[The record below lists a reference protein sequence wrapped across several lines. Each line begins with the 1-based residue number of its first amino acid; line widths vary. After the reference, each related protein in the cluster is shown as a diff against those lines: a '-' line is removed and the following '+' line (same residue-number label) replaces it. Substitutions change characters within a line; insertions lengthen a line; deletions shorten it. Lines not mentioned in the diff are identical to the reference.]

1 MKQAANLRTQS
12 PTVTFGGATIFSHGR
27 QGNNDAFPVLDSGHE
42 PLTDFNASLLRCH
55 YAEVCRQRDR
65 FSLPQGW
72 RDRTLAVSAYYF
84 RQLLRASGWAK
95 DTLTGSARTI
105 RSLPD
110 ILPLCG
116 NADVVSFDVFD
127 TLLYRTVEPPDYLK
141 LLTANYGAQ
150 LYAARGYPITA
161 ELFLYLR
168 NESEARRRRLN
179 QKRGVDTE
187 CKLPEIIHEVLYRLF
202 GPDVAGAETTTLVH
216 HELDIERQ
224 HLRVADGVPE
234 LLQRLKSEGKRIIV
248 TTDTYLEQADLKE
261 IFGRLGIDRWI
272 DTIYA
277 SSEHGLGKYSG
288 RLFQKILQTEAIQP
302 ERLLHV
308 GDTYESD
315 IRGAVKAGVPAVFLF
330 DVERLRRRRR
340 LAIENAQLDVA
351 EAKSGTVA
359 PKKSVA
365 LKTTKPRR
373 NDEPELYR
381 IGREILGPA
390 FTLFVLDVIEESY
403 RIGAAD
409 IYYLA
414 REGHLFCQLHE
425 TLTEHVHR
433 LRRRALLRHHY
444 LFVSRLATSLPAIR
458 ELSQRELHFAFYRDR
473 SATLAECIGAF
484 GLDPAEFSALP
495 VDFDNRQEAAKANLF
510 GHPEFIRRVEVRA
523 EAARSRLR
531 SYLVQEGFFKPQE
544 MKLLVDIG
552 WNATI
557 QANLTQAFHDD
568 PDFPMLL
575 GYYFGRK
582 YRHEDYLVSPR
593 SLYMPGR
600 FFDQKRHVGPEHA
613 IGHCLEIFE
622 LAAAAPHGATLSY
635 KETDDGI
642 RPVLSEWGAE
652 LSDEQRLLQ
661 AGILDH
667 AVAFAKSCN
676 DPEVGLA
683 LLRSQAVEGLAQL
696 ILRPTLVQAKAL
708 RGFVHSLDWGSKK
721 SRPLVAANISPML
734 VLAPRR
740 FFAALTESYWLE
752 GCMRMSQIPGAL
764 MLLSLARRVVRS
776 HEMFLRLYRSCGN
789 YFRSRMASL

>member
-12 PTVTFGGATIFSHGR
+12 PVPAFGGATIFPHDGR
-27 QGNNDAFPVLDSGHE
+27 GNNDAFPVLDSGHG
-42 PLTDFNASLLRCH
+42 PLTDFKASLLRCH
-55 YAEVCRQRDR
+55 HAEVCRQRDR
-65 FSLPQGW
+65 FALPRGW

-105 RSLPD
+105 RNLPN

-141 LLTANYGAQ
+141 LLAANYGAQ

-168 NESEARRRRLN
+168 NESEARQRRLN
-179 QKRGVDTE
+179 QKQGADTE
-187 CKLPEIIHEVLYRLF
+187 CKLSEIIHEVLYRLF
-202 GPDVAGAETTTLVH
+202 GPDTAGAETATLVH

-224 HLRVADGVPE
+224 HLRVAEGVPE
-234 LLQRLKSEGKRIIV
+234 VLQRLKSLGKRIIV
-248 TTDTYLEQADLKE
+248 TTDTYLEKAHLKE
-261 IFGRLGIDRWI
+261 ILRQLGIDRWI
-272 DTIYA
+272 DAIYA
-277 SSEHGLGKYSG
+277 SSEHGFGKYSG
-288 RLFQKILQTEAIQP
+288 RLFQKILQTEAVEP
-302 ERLLHV
+302 KRLLHV

-315 IRGAVKAGVPAVFLF
+315 IRGAVRAGVPAVFLF
-330 DVERLRRRRR
+330 DVERLRRRR
-340 LAIENAQLDVA
+340 LARETAQLDIA
-351 EAKSGTVA
+351 TAKSVTVA
-359 PKKSVA
+359 PTKSVA

-414 REGHLFCQLHE
+414 REGHLFRQLHE
-425 TLTEHVHR
+425 TLTEHVR
-433 LRRRALLRHHY
+433 RFRRRGSLRHHY

-458 ELSQRELHFAFYRDR
+458 ELSQRELHFALYRDR
-473 SATLAECIGAF
+473 SATLAECIVTF
-484 GLDPAEFSALP
+484 GLDPAEFSDLP
-495 VDFDNRQEAAKANLF
+495 VDFDNRQETAKANLF
-510 GHPEFIRRVEVRA
+510 GHPEFITRVRA
-523 EAARSRLR
+523 RADAARSRLR
-531 SYLVQEGFFKPQE
+531 SYLAQEGFFKPQE

-575 GYYFGRK
+575 GYYFGRR

-600 FFDQKRHVGPEHA
+600 FFDQKRPVGPEHA

-622 LAAAAPHGATLSY
+622 LAAAAPHGGTLNY
-635 KETDDGI
+635 EETDDGI
-642 RPVLSEWGAE
+642 RPVLSQSGAE

-667 AVAFAKSCN
+667 ALAFAKSCN
-676 DPEVGLA
+676 DREVDLA
-683 LLRSQAVEGLAQL
+683 LLRSQAVEALAKL
-696 ILRPTLVQAKAL
+696 ILRPTFAQATAL
-708 RGFVHSLDWGSKK
+708 AGSAHSLDWGSKK
-721 SRPLVAANISPML
+721 CRPLVAANISPML

-740 FFAALTESYWLE
+740 FFAALKESYWLE

-764 MLLSLARRVVRS
+764 MLLSLARHAVRS
-776 HEMFLRLYRSCGN
+776 NEMFLRLCRGCGN